1 MNCAN
6 RIGDSRGSLVDEPEK
21 PTALVIIPGVVNYF
35 YDQSG
40 RRIAEALGE
49 LGLAVEVK
57 TLPDCQDRLH
67 YDLCVLA
74 QPYEIAVG
82 TGNVPWGLAQ
92 LQTVRRR
99 CRVTAAVCLEAVRS
113 KWFAP
118 FRESCQEI
126 GVDALLDLGFYNQ
139 RDETPADFGP
149 KYYFILNGLTTS
161 EWRAV
166 RTAHGLPAER
176 PIPWAF
182 IGILTPDRAA
192 LVGHLVQ
199 RLDPGGFVYMP
210 ETHVIGARGSPHLNE
225 EQFHAV
231 LRRTRYHIW
240 CSQPYPQFY
249 MESERFRMSLLAG
262 CVPVKVVS
270 APPQRLDVPFTSQ
283 VVEEAKLAEAVR
295 AWDFSERWQ
304 RFREEFLCIPSLSA
318 GLAAFLE
325 DTAIK
330 PKERKRSPCGTGPDA
345 PGLASASSRFRQH
358 WRHED
363 A

>member
-1 MNCAN
+1 MNCNN
-6 RIGDSRGSLVDEPEK
+6 RKGDRRGCPVDRPDK

-40 RRIAEALGE
+40 RRVAEALGE

-57 TLPDCQDRLH
+57 TLGGCQDRQH
-67 YDLCVLA
+67 YDLCVLS

-82 TGNVPWGLAQ
+82 TSNVPRALGQ
-92 LQTVRRR
+92 LKTVRRR
-99 CRVTAAVCLEAVRS
+99 CRVTAALCLEAVRS

-118 FRESCQEI
+118 FRDSCQEI
-126 GVDALLDLGFYNQ
+126 GVDALLDLGFCSQ
-139 RDETPADFGP
+139 GEETLAAFGP
-149 KYYFILNGLTTS
+149 SYYFILNGLTAS
-161 EWRAV
+161 ERRAV
-166 RTAHGLPAER
+166 GTEHSLPAER

-182 IGILTPDRAA
+182 VGIRTPDRAA

-210 ETHVIGARGSPHLNE
+210 ESDVIGASGSPHLNDK
-225 EQFHAV
+225 QFNAV
-231 LRRTRYHIW
+231 LRRTRYQIW
-240 CSQPYPQFY
+240 CAQQHLQFY

-270 APPQRLDVPFTSQ
+270 ALPQRPDVPFARQ
-283 VVEEAKLAEAVR
+283 LVQEAKLAETLR

-304 RFREEFLCIPSLSA
+304 RFREEFLCLPSLNG

-330 PKERKRSPCGTGPDA
+330 PKERNQSLCETGADA
-345 PGLASASSRFRQH
+345 PGLASAS
-358 WRHED
+358 
-363 A
+363 

>member
-1 MNCAN
+1 MNCDN
-6 RIGDSRGSLVDEPEK
+6 GISDSRGCLVNRPEE

-40 RRIAEALGE
+40 RRVAEALGD

-57 TLPDCQDRLH
+57 TLADCQDRQH

-74 QPYEIAVG
+74 QPYEIAFG
-82 TGNVPWGLAQ
+82 TGNVPWALGQ
-92 LQTVRRR
+92 LKALRRR
-99 CRVTAAVCLEAVRS
+99 CKVTAAVCLEALRS

-126 GVDALLDLGFYNQ
+126 GVDALLDLGFSNQ
-139 RDETPADFGP
+139 CEETPADLGP

-182 IGILTPDRAA
+182 VGIRTPDRAA
-192 LVGHLVQ
+192 LIGHLVR
-199 RLDPGGFVYMP
+199 RLGSGGFVYMP
-210 ETHVIGARGSPHLNE
+210 EADVIGARGSPHLNE
-225 EQFHAV
+225 KQFDAV
-231 LRRTRYHIW
+231 LRQTRYQIW
-240 CSQPYPQFY
+240 CSQQPLQFY

-270 APPQRLDVPFTSQ
+270 APPQRFDVPFTSQ
-283 VVEEAKLAEAVR
+283 LVEEAKLAGAVR

-304 RFREEFLCIPSLSA
+304 RFREEFLCIPGLDA

-330 PKERKRSPCGTGPDA
+330 PKEGKRSPCGTGPRA
-345 PGLASASSRFRQH
+345 PDVGTVAFSPAEQT
-358 WRHED
+358 
-363 A
+363 